1 MKPVAG
7 RIRNTDLVRESDP
20 RQQRLLLLL
29 LALVLGLALPM
40 LFYVW
45 QHNRSVS
52 LTYRIQD
59 LREELDESRERGRLL
74 DARLEALSSP
84 AEVKRRVEGLDL
96 DLEAPEI
103 SSIRVVRPAEEA
115 AGEERIASTQ
125 GGETR

>member
-20 RQQRLLLLL
+20 RQQRLLLVLLL
-29 LALVLGLALPM
+29 LAVGLALPM

-59 LREELDESRERGRLL
+59 LRRELDESRETGRVL
-74 DARLEALSSP
+74 DARLEELSSP
-84 AEVKRRVEGLDL
+84 REVKKRVERLNLDL
-96 DLEAPEI
+96 QAPEI
-103 SSIRVVRPAEEA
+103 SSIRVVRPAEAA
-115 AGEERIASTQ
+115 AGEERAASKP
-125 GGETR
+125 GGATR